1 MFQPMF
7 IPLICGFIGF
17 VLLAI
22 FMGWVTD
29 PARKGDGDGS
39 GHGH

>member
-1 MFQPMF
+1 MF
-7 IPLICGFIGF
+7 IPLICGFVLF

-29 PARKGDGDGS
+29 PSRQRDADGGK
-39 GHGH
+39 H

>member
-1 MFQPMF
+1 MF
-7 IPLICGFIGF
+7 IPLICGFVLF

-29 PARKGDGDGS
+29 PARRRDGGS
-39 GHGH
+39 GSSNH